1 MARQQASLIS
11 RLRRG
16 HVLTRLKGRLARELQ
31 SATTTLT
38 LSFTKPRSGLVAI
51 VTLNADE
58 ENATVQAV
66 FEGQDARTSR
76 IIFVTPDPAVS
87 RDAVARAARRLDAA
101 PPANVVYRTL
111 GYKALLR
118 SYRVSE
124 RTFSTHV
131 LLPGRDHSG
140 RRTHTHLTHGS
151 GPKPDTT
158 FRGPTNVLASITP
171 QWVEQQLR
179 EYRLPADTPVI
190 EYQPRLEV
198 MRRAVGDRSI
208 LERLGLGQQT
218 KLAVWAP
225 TYRSVTRA
233 GGEVRVSGVPFTNT
247 AYWKPLIAGLAD
259 EMRDA
264 GYTIIAKVHP
274 HDADSLGHFDMPTLT
289 NDILQSCDVTP
300 YELFGV
306 ADTVITDYS
315 SIYTERNY
323 LGLPFQLWAP
333 DTDRFSAGYRGFRPR
348 CN

>member
-1 MARQQASLIS
+1 MAGQQASLIS

-16 HVLTRLKGRLARELQ
+16 HVLTRLSGRAVRELQ
-31 SATTTLT
+31 SVATTLA
-38 LSFTKPRSGLVAI
+38 LSFTKPKAGFVAI

-66 FEGQDARTSR
+66 LEGQNVHTSR
-76 IIFVTPDPAVS
+76 IIFVSPDPAVS
-87 RDAVARAARRLDAA
+87 RDAIARAARRLDSTS
-101 PPANVVYRTL
+101 PARIVYL
-111 GYKALLR
+111 PLSYGNLLK

-131 LLPGRDHSG
+131 LLSGRDHSG
-140 RRTHTHLTHGS
+140 QRIHTHLTHGS

-179 EYRLPADTPVI
+179 EYQLPADTPVI

-208 LERLGLGQQT
+208 LERLGLPRDA
-218 KLAVWAP
+218 KVAVWAP
-225 TYRSVTRA
+225 TYRSVVRS
-233 GGEVRVSGVPFTNT
+233 GGEVRVGGVSFNNS
-247 AYWKPLIAGLAD
+247 AYWKPLISELAQ
-259 EMRDA
+259 EMRNT
-264 GYTIIAKVHP
+264 GYTVIAKVHP
-274 HDADSLGHFDMPTLT
+274 HDNDSLHHFGIPTFT
-289 NDILQSCDVTP
+289 NANLRAFGVTP

-315 SIYTERNY
+315 SVYVEREY
-323 LGLPFQLWAP
+323 LSLPFQLWTP
-333 DTDRFSAGYRGFRPR
+333 DRNAFGAGYRGFR
-348 CN
+348 